1 MKTAVFWCFLKLAE
15 RMQQQ
20 HFIGSCFFLDGRVSK
35 HMLTVSFWLVKG
47 ICFQTVD
54 IYILSQLDIM
64 SEKIMMDNL
73 FFSVSAFCEKNQL
86 HSLIKCKIN
95 FPSFRKSSYLVLSL
109 ESSWDASSNSIC
121 LLTWAYRSWTT
132 LELWLLKLV
141 FFSSSWITWN
151 DWN

>member
-1 MKTAVFWCFLKLAE
+1 MFSQAGWKNAATTFH
-15 RMQQQ
+15 RIM
-20 HFIGSCFFLDGRVSK
+20 FFLDGRVSK

-64 SEKIMMDNL
+64 SEKIMLYNL
-73 FFSVSAFCEKNQL
+73 FFFSICFLWKNQF
-86 HSLIKCKIN
+86 HNLIKCKIN

-109 ESSWDASSNSIC
+109 KSSWDASSNSIC
-121 LLTWAYRSWTT
+121 LLTWAYRSCTTT
-132 LELWLLKLV
+132 LGLWLLKLV
-141 FFSSSWITWN
+141 FFSDSWITWN